1 MVLSKVSIQL
11 SSFTST
17 VMTLFEK
24 LRCLL
29 TFGQGVALPLPE
41 ISAQT
46 NPITLFEQWFNDA
59 SKSGILLPES
69 MSVSSCDESGQ
80 PSSRMVLLKEFDENG
95 FVFYTN
101 YASRKSNDLT
111 INSKIALLFH
121 WSVLQRQ
128 IRIEGV
134 VEKVSSEQSEK
145 YFHSRDRGSQ
155 IGAWASKQS
164 APLASKGDLKKRE
177 AYYTK
182 KFAGQQVPL
191 PEFWGGWRV
200 KPHYI
205 EFWQGRANRLH
216 DRICFEP
223 CPDMIKDPKN
233 AASMWRQF
241 KLNP

>member
-1 MVLSKVSIQL
+1 
-11 SSFTST
+11 
-17 VMTLFEK
+17 MTLFEK

-46 NPITLFEQWFNDA
+46 DPMTLFDQWFNDA
-59 SKSGILLPES
+59 SKSGILLPEA
-69 MSVSSCDESGQ
+69 MSVSSSDENGQ
-80 PSSRMVLLKEFDENG
+80 PSSRMVLLKEFNEDG

-101 YASRKSNDLT
+101 YASRKSQDLT
-111 INSKIALLFH
+111 ENNKVALLFH
-121 WSVLQRQ
+121 WNVLQRQ

-134 VEKVSSEQSEK
+134 VEKVSHEQSEK

-164 APLASKGDLKKRE
+164 SPLTSKEELKARE
-177 AYYTK
+177 AYFTE
-182 KFAGQQVPL
+182 KFAGQEVPL
-191 PEFWGGWRV
+191 PEFWGGWRI

-216 DRICFEP
+216 DRICFEAEQA
-223 CPDMIKDPKN
+223 KDETAKSP
-233 AASMWRQF
+233 SLIWRQF